1 MPFFLKQY
9 SIISWGLWPPS
20 LPDLNPCDFY
30 LWGMLNDNVYSSNS
44 HTERQSE
51 RRHSEYSVLNFTS
64 TTQTCSEHVYWV

>member
-1 MPFFLKQY
+1 MLFLKQY

-20 LPDLNPCDFY
+20 LADLNTCDFC
-30 LWGMLNDNVYSSNS
+30 LWGMLIGNVYSSNS